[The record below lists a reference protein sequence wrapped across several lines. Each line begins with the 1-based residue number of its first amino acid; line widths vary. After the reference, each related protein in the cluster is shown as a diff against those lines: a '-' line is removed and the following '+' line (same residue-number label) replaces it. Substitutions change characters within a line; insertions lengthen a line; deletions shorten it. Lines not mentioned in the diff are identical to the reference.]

1 MDVMIVATRQCGH
14 YPSLSKELEALN
26 VPHQVVFVEDD
37 PELAQKLNIRHSPNV
52 VVDGEVVFRGQPS
65 EAELRERLKSRS

>member
-14 YPSLSKELEALN
+14 YPSLAKELEALDI
-26 VPHQVVFVEDD
+26 PHRIVFVEDD

-65 EAELRERLKSRS
+65 EAELRELLKSKV